1 MSKKSTTTRIT
12 VDLDNPP
19 DGGTDWERLAAMT
32 DEEIEANAKSDP
44 DCRPFTKEELAGFRR
59 APSVR
64 RARENCGMTQAE
76 FAEKFGLSIAT
87 VRDWEQK
94 RFLSDHVARALLR
107 IIEKY
112 PQESQDAMLSARQ
125 RALRTAEQA
134 EHEPDAAAA
143 PS

>member
-1 MSKKSTTTRIT
+1 MKEQSTTRIT
-12 VDLDNPP
+12 IDFDDPP
-19 DGGTDWERLAAMT
+19 DGGTDWERLERMT
-32 DEEIEANAKSDP
+32 EEEINAAAESDR
-44 DCRPFTKEELAGFRR
+44 DCQPSTPEQLAKFRR

-76 FAEKFGLSIAT
+76 FAEKFGLNIAT